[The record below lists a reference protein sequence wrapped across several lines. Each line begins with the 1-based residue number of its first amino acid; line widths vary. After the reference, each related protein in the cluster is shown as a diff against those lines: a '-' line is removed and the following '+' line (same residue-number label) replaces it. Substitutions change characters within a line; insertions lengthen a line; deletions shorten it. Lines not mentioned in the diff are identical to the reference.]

1 MAVLDGIYE
10 LRNRIADGRIEVT
23 FSTDSDG
30 RERIAFSGD
39 TYDVKETLKRE
50 LHTVWDRGSKSW
62 VLVHDGNA
70 WWMRDGREAHDPDM
84 VEYLEM
90 VIPESGETEQAGD
103 EHAANT
109 AVPSAEQPA
118 MLPSDAEA
126 VRAAMAAKLEAEI
139 ARIESEPI
147 EARPER
153 KFRGFTL
160 KGVTDD
166 EVRAERDGRIARIES
181 DIAALMGFSDGRWF
195 TDNAAYAGDGWGVP
209 PLSKRIRAH
218 AEYVASKRTR

>member
-23 FSTDSDG
+23 VSTDSDG

-90 VIPESGETEQAGD
+90 VIDGYVEPEQAETEAD
-103 EHAANT
+103 DASVDT
-109 AVPSAEQPA
+109 ADEQPA
-118 MLPSDAEA
+118 ALTADAEPI
-126 VRAAMAAKLEAEI
+126 RAAMVGKLEAEI
-139 ARIESEPI
+139 VRIMSEPV

-153 KFRGFTL
+153 RFRGFTL
-160 KGVTDD
+160 KGATAD
-166 EVRAERDGRIARIES
+166 EVRAERDERIARIES

-218 AEYVASKRTR
+218 AEYIASESDR